1 MSNACDAVT
10 KLRRLTSLGQVSDIP
25 DDYKITVKA
34 DREERTIT
42 VSDNGIGMTEEELDR
57 YLCQIALSGALDFIN
72 KYEGEEN
79 RNNGIIGHFGLG
91 FYSSFM
97 VSDRVTVVT
106 KSYTGAP
113 AVKWECT
120 DSGEYTLSPSD
131 KETRGTDVIM
141 HIADGEDEYL
151 EDGKLKSILEQY
163 YGADIPAELLFD
175 VNTTF
180 VQLVKAVDVAMERE
194 MDRRSRSIGS
204 RFSGRSRSEARRKQ
218 RSTHL
223 PSGRSARS
231 SAARFDGL
239 FVETY
244 FGWT

>member
-1 MSNACDAVT
+1 MLLEDVCF
-10 KLRRLTSLGQVSDIP
+10 
-25 DDYKITVKA
+25 
-34 DREERTIT
+34 
-42 VSDNGIGMTEEELDR
+42 
-57 YLCQIALSGALDFIN
+57 LSGIQSYSVSSGDSLEMMSLDSL
-72 KYEGEEN
+72 K
-79 RNNGIIGHFGLG
+79 R
-91 FYSSFM
+91 
-97 VSDRVTVVT
+97 
-106 KSYTGAP
+106 AQ
-113 AVKWECT
+113 
-120 DSGEYTLSPSD
+120 
-131 KETRGTDVIM
+131 
-141 HIADGEDEYL
+141 
-151 EDGKLKSILEQY
+151 LKSILEQY

-180 VQLVKAVDVAMERE
+180 VQLVKAVAVAMERE